1 MITNSNIRLKGGEQ
15 LDVQA
20 FFYDT
25 YAGFTSFA
33 SKYIQD
39 IAICEDIVQDV
50 FLAFYEKPRSFEN
63 LFQVKSFFY
72 TSIRNHC
79 LDHLKHQKVKEKY
92 KNYQLKEEVEVDYFF
107 SEIIRVEAF
116 NMVYEQ
122 VNKLPEAM
130 KQVLLL
136 SLKDYSNSEI
146 AEKLNI
152 ALSTVR
158 TQKARA
164 YKILR
169 KKVDNLLLLF
179 TSWFKGK

>member
-1 MITNSNIRLKGGEQ
+1 MVSSNRIRLKGGER
-15 LDVQA
+15 LDVQD

-33 SKYIQD
+33 SKYIAD
-39 IAICEDIVQDV
+39 VAICEDIVQDV

-79 LDHLKHQKVKEKY
+79 LDHLKHQKVKDKY
-92 KNYQLKEEVEVDYFF
+92 KEFQLKEDVEVDFF
-107 SEIIRVEAF
+107 FAEILRVEAF
-116 NMVYEQ
+116 NLVYKE
-122 VNKLPEAM
+122 VNKLPDAM

-136 SLKDYSNSEI
+136 ALKDYSNSEI
-146 AEKLNI
+146 AEQVGI
-152 ALSTVR
+152 AVSTVK
-158 TQKARA
+158 THKARA

-169 KKVDNLLLLF
+169 KNLDSLMLF
-179 TSWFKGK
+179 FISWLRGK